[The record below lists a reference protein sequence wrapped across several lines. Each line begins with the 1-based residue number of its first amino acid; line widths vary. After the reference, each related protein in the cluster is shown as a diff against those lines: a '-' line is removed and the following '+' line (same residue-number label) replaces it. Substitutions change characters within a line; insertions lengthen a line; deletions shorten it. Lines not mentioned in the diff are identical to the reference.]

1 MFACRSSWEQATTA
15 RLWAPCRRRLLIR
28 SWIGLTTRV
37 APVSAPL
44 CPQHLSGHPERI
56 PPPADHNICKC
67 IHIFFMVILLSPQN
81 NYFRPQRYSHTS
93 QSSTGGPNSPGPH
106 SPASPG
112 PHLPLAE
119 PISPR
124 LPPTPPPPPPPL
136 PPRRRRDS
144 PEISSPQQVRHIRH
158 FVCNLLFFFIP
169 LFVGF

>member
-1 MFACRSSWEQATTA
+1 
-15 RLWAPCRRRLLIR
+15 
-28 SWIGLTTRV
+28 
-37 APVSAPL
+37 
-44 CPQHLSGHPERI
+44 
-56 PPPADHNICKC
+56 
-67 IHIFFMVILLSPQN
+67 MVILLSPQN

-158 FVCNLLFFFIP
+158 FVCNLLFFFYST
-169 LFVGF
+169 FCGFLIAFNYLLYKLIEKCVTRTICDTVFCMSSKKAVTQLCQLKIRVPFFECIAVQIRKDQRRLARFLEGN